1 MASLNQLVSEFAH
14 AVGNPNSIPLRRN
27 LRYAILHGR
36 NELIRKSYENHKYV
50 DKGLQQ
56 RIRVSIVNVPDGD
69 LYNSQTLGL
78 PAIKRTKQEVP
89 KPVRLINNLPFQSIR
104 TTGHT
109 GIEIPFAKEAIPG
122 STGYYREDTLKW
134 LDEKLTKNEK
144 KSVIIFQHFPVIY
157 PDGVDLKTH
166 KTYRVEDYKE
176 VLAKHNNVLA
186 IITGHFHTN
195 SETMENGVYHISSPS
210 ILSIPQSY
218 KVIDI
223 VTTKDFSPIIYS
235 QLREFKVEE

>member
-56 RIRVSIVNVPDGD
+56 RIRVSIINVPDGD

-104 TTGHT
+104 TTGHS
-109 GIEIPFAKEAIPG
+109 GIEIPFAKEASAKFYHYLAGMCNLPVYDYINGYIYFFSNNKDWFQNIGSIIIESPFEIP
-122 STGYYREDTLKW
+122 YDEAKYDDDEFLIPEDMIGALKEIVFKRN
-134 LDEKLTKNEK
+134 LIEVPRQTNET
-144 KSVIIFQHFPVIY
+144 P
-157 PDGVDLKTH
+157 
-166 KTYRVEDYKE
+166 
-176 VLAKHNNVLA
+176 
-186 IITGHFHTN
+186 
-195 SETMENGVYHISSPS
+195 
-210 ILSIPQSY
+210 
-218 KVIDI
+218 IDNF
-223 VTTKDFSPIIYS
+223 VT
-235 QLREFKVEE
+235 R

>member
-56 RIRVSIVNVPDGD
+56 RIRVSIINVPDGD

-104 TTGHT
+104 TTGHS
-109 GIEIPFAKEAIPG
+109 GIEIPFAKEASAKFYHYLAGMCNLPVYDYIN
-122 STGYYREDTLKW
+122 GYIYFFSNNKDW
-134 LDEKLTKNEK
+134 
-144 KSVIIFQHFPVIY
+144 FQNI
-157 PDGVDLKTH
+157 G
-166 KTYRVEDYKE
+166 
-176 VLAKHNNVLA
+176 
-186 IITGHFHTN
+186 
-195 SETMENGVYHISSPS
+195 S
-210 ILSIPQSY
+210 ILLNLHLKFLILFLP
-218 KVIDI
+218 KLL
-223 VTTKDFSPIIYS
+223 KK
-235 QLREFKVEE
+235 LKM

>member
-27 LRYAILHGR
+27 LRNAILHGR

-56 RIRVSIVNVPDGD
+56 RIRVSIINVPDGD

-109 GIEIPFAKEAIPG
+109 GIEIPFAKEASAKFYHYLAGMCNLPVYDYINGYIYFFSNNKDWFQNIGSIIIESPFEIPYLVP
-122 STGYYREDTLKW
+122 TETVEKAKDVNYDPIDDEAKYDDDEFLIPEDMIGTLKEIVFKRNLIEVPRQTNETPIDE
-134 LDEKLTKNEK
+134 LD
-144 KSVIIFQHFPVIY
+144 
-157 PDGVDLKTH
+157 
-166 KTYRVEDYKE
+166 
-176 VLAKHNNVLA
+176 
-186 IITGHFHTN
+186 
-195 SETMENGVYHISSPS
+195 
-210 ILSIPQSY
+210 LSTA
-218 KVIDI
+218 V
-223 VTTKDFSPIIYS
+223 
-235 QLREFKVEE
+235 

>member
-1 MASLNQLVSEFAH
+1 MASLNQLISEFAH

-56 RIRVSIVNVPDGD
+56 RIRVSIINVPDGD

-109 GIEIPFAKEAIPG
+109 GIEIPFAKEASAKFYHYLAG
-122 STGYYREDTLKW
+122 MCNL
-134 LDEKLTKNEK
+134 
-144 KSVIIFQHFPVIY
+144 PVY
-157 PDGVDLKTH
+157 DLS
-166 KTYRVEDYKE
+166 
-176 VLAKHNNVLA
+176 L
-186 IITGHFHTN
+186 I
-195 SETMENGVYHISSPS
+195 HI
-210 ILSIPQSY
+210 
-218 KVIDI
+218 
-223 VTTKDFSPIIYS
+223 
-235 QLREFKVEE
+235 

>member
-56 RIRVSIVNVPDGD
+56 RIRVSIINVPDGD

-109 GIEIPFAKEAIPG
+109 GIEIPFAKELVLSFIIILQVCVIFLFMIILMVMFI
-122 STGYYREDTLKW
+122 SL
-134 LDEKLTKNEK
+134 
-144 KSVIIFQHFPVIY
+144 VII
-157 PDGVDLKTH
+157 KT
-166 KTYRVEDYKE
+166 
-176 VLAKHNNVLA
+176 
-186 IITGHFHTN
+186 G
-195 SETMENGVYHISSPS
+195 
-210 ILSIPQSY
+210 
-218 KVIDI
+218 
-223 VTTKDFSPIIYS
+223 
-235 QLREFKVEE
+235 FKI

>member
-56 RIRVSIVNVPDGD
+56 RIRVSIINVPDGD

-78 PAIKRTKQEVP
+78 PASKRTKQEVP

-109 GIEIPFAKEAIPG
+109 GIEIPFAKEASAKFYHYLAGMCNLPVYDYINGYIYFFSNNKDWFQNIG
-122 STGYYREDTLKW
+122 S
-134 LDEKLTKNEK
+134 
-144 KSVIIFQHFPVIY
+144 IIIESPTDIFPVLFILVNAPAIFSPY
-157 PDGVDLKTH
+157 IPIPVD
-166 KTYRVEDYKE
+166 VE
-176 VLAKHNNVLA
+176 VLAPTL
-186 IITGHFHTN
+186 I
-195 SETMENGVYHISSPS
+195 SPS
-210 ILSIPQSY
+210 FCILAP
-218 KVIDI
+218 
-223 VTTKDFSPIIYS
+223 FNA
-235 QLREFKVEE
+235 

>member
-50 DKGLQQ
+50 DKGIQQ
-56 RIRVSIVNVPDGD
+56 RIRVSIINIPDGD

-109 GIEIPFAKEAIPG
+109 GIEIPFAK
-122 STGYYREDTLKW
+122 
-134 LDEKLTKNEK
+134 KLVL
-144 KSVIIFQHFPVIY
+144 SFIIILQVCVIFLFMIILMVIIYFFSNNKDWFQNIGSIIIESPFEIPYLIPTETVEKAKDVNYDPIDDEAKY
-157 PDGVDLKTH
+157 DDDEFLIPEDMIGALK
-166 KTYRVEDYKE
+166 RDC
-176 VLAKHNNVLA
+176 
-186 IITGHFHTN
+186 I
-195 SETMENGVYHISSPS
+195 
-210 ILSIPQSY
+210 
-218 KVIDI
+218 
-223 VTTKDFSPIIYS
+223 
-235 QLREFKVEE
+235 